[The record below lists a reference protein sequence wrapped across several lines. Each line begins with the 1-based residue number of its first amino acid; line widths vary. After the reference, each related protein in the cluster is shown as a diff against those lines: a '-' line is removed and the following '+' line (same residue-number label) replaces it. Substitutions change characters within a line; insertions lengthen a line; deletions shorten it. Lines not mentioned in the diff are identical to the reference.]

1 MDVLVFM
8 IPGGIILGL
17 VGLYFFYW
25 SIKSSQY
32 EDLDGAA
39 HRILMEDDDRPLPS
53 SRPQTPISSEA
64 LEEK

>member
-1 MDVLVFM
+1 MDVLAFM

-32 EDLDGAA
+32 EDLEGAA
-39 HRILMEDDDRPLPS
+39 HRILMDDDDRPLSAPRPVTPS
-53 SRPQTPISSEA
+53 SSEVS
-64 LEEK
+64 EEK